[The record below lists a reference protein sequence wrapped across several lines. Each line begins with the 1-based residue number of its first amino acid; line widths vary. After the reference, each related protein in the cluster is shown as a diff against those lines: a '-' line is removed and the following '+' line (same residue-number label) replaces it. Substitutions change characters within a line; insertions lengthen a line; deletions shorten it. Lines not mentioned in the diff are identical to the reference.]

1 MKVESKIQKVK
12 MYLISAGEIEGTVIK
27 GFFGLNDIY
36 GTIKKLRK
44 QLAPG
49 YRIDTE
55 LHGTPGKDQYGI
67 YKLVKVENGFKWPEL
82 KKKS

>member
-1 MKVESKIQKVK
+1 MKVEAKIQKVK

-44 QLAPG
+44 QLKPE
-49 YRIDTE
+49 YQIKTE
-55 LHGTPGKDQYGI
+55 LHGTSGKDQYAVW
-67 YKLVKVENGFKWPEL
+67 KLIRN
-82 KKKS
+82 S